1 MRVILGTAGQI
12 ILLVALASAVALA
25 VNPRRGKNT
34 IDLDNVYFPPGGVI
48 AEPPSDANTSP
59 GDPNAQPFPF
69 TVIDLEGVKHAVA
82 DARLLTGEI
91 VIVDAR
97 SDEPYQAGRIPGAIQ
112 FDYYRA
118 EYYAEAIP
126 RAMAAE
132 QVIIYC
138 NGGSCEDSLL
148 TCQHFVSLGIPA
160 NHLCLFKDG
169 WEAWKTAGLPIE
181 TGHGEE

>member
-1 MRVILGTAGQI
+1 MRVILSTIGQI
-12 ILLVALASAVALA
+12 ILLVTIASAASLA
-25 VNPRRGKNT
+25 VNPWRGKNAIRLGT
-34 IDLDNVYFPPGGVI
+34 VYFPGGRVI
-48 AEPPSDANTSP
+48 DEPPP
-59 GDPNAQPFPF
+59 DPNGAPTDPNEQRFLF

-82 DARLLTGEI
+82 DTRLLTGEI

-118 EYYAEAIP
+118 EYYAEVIP

-132 QVIIYC
+132 QVIVYC
-138 NGGSCEDSLL
+138 NGGACEDSLL

-169 WEAWKTAGLPIE
+169 WEAWKKAGLPIE